1 MEDVRETGH
10 PKQRYKV
17 TLHSQRRGQVVV
29 NLLFSPLIDRHGE
42 RQGVVLIIE
51 DVTHETRMETEIGRI
66 RRLADIG
73 QLAAKMAHEVR
84 NPLSSIKGAAQL
96 MRNEYEDL
104 APFRE
109 FLDIIIDEVNHL
121 SKITTDLLDIAR
133 PLLLDLQWSNLND
146 LIEKTLQLFREGLR
160 EARVKVRFRP
170 DADLPQIL
178 CDPKQ
183 IEQVVRNIVLNAMQ
197 AMPSGGDMALR
208 TYHDAGQGTVTACFC
223 DTGVGI
229 PEQKFEA
236 IFQPFMTTKTKGTG
250 LGLSIV
256 KRIVENHQGN
266 IDLTSRLGEGTCFSI
281 TLPVRAEHENVAEQP
296 YASDDDDPITSS
308 LPDQ

>member
-1 MEDVRETGH
+1 
-10 PKQRYKV
+10 
-17 TLHSQRRGQVVV
+17 
-29 NLLFSPLIDRHGE
+29 
-42 RQGVVLIIE
+42 
-51 DVTHETRMETEIGRI
+51 
-66 RRLADIG
+66 
-73 QLAAKMAHEVR
+73 
-84 NPLSSIKGAAQL
+84 

-121 SKITTDLLDIAR
+121 SKITTDLLDFAR
-133 PLLLDLQWSNLND
+133 PLQLDLQWSSLNE
-146 LIEKTLQLFREGLR
+146 LIERTVQLYREALR

-170 DADLPQIL
+170 DANLPQIL

-197 AMPSGGDMALR
+197 AMPGGGDLALR
-208 TYHDAGQGTVTACFC
+208 TYHDTDQGAVTACFC

-229 PEQKFEA
+229 PEHKFEE

-266 IDLTSRLGEGTCFSI
+266 IDLTSRLNEGTCFSI
-281 TLPVRAEHENVAEQP
+281 TLPIRAEFENVVEQQFDTD
-296 YASDDDDPITSS
+296 ADDRITST
-308 LPDQ
+308 LPDH